1 MTMMMR
7 HNSRLELAARAV
19 LPTGVAVSVTSPTAE
34 PDPLW
39 PVEEQAISKAVP
51 ARQREFAAGRMAAR
65 RALLALGRA
74 PSAIPVGDDRA
85 PIWPRAIVG
94 SIAHDET
101 ACIAVTAE
109 RDRFKA
115 LGVDIEPSIPVE
127 AELFQEIC
135 RPEELA
141 WLRQLPFESRGM
153 VARRFFAAKEAVYK
167 CQYTISRKIFGFDSL
182 SVVFD
187 RQGRFD
193 ARLMK
198 EAGPFETGTIFKGM
212 TALVGDQILSLCWIG
227 EGHHSD
233 EDFQNS
239 VTG

>member
-7 HNSRLELAARAV
+7 MNSRLELAARAV
-19 LPTGVAVSVTSPTAE
+19 LPAGVAVSVTSPTADPE
-34 PDPLW
+34 PLW
-39 PVEEQAISKAVP
+39 PVEQDAISAAVP
-51 ARQREFAAGRMAAR
+51 ARQREFAAGRTAAR

-74 PSAIPVGDDRA
+74 PAAIPVGDDRA
-85 PIWPRAIVG
+85 PVWPRAIVG
-94 SIAHDET
+94 SIAHDDR
-101 ACIAVTAE
+101 ACIALAAD

-115 LGVDIEPSIPVE
+115 LGVDIEPADHIE

-167 CQYTISRKIFGFDSL
+167 CQFTISREIFGFDAL

-193 ARLMK
+193 ARLMID
-198 EAGPFETGTIFKGM
+198 AGPFEKGTIFKGM
-212 TALVGDQILSLCWIG
+212 TALVGEQILSLCWIS
-227 EGHHSD
+227 EGTNHD
-233 EDFQNS
+233 ENFPNS

>member
-19 LPTGVAVSVTSPTAE
+19 LPTGVAVSVTSPTADPE
-34 PDPLW
+34 PLW
-39 PVEEQAISKAVP
+39 PVEKEAIASAIP
-51 ARQREFAAGRMAAR
+51 SRQREFAAGRTAAR

-74 PSAIPVGDDRA
+74 PAAIAVGDDRA

-94 SIAHDET
+94 SIAHDST
-101 ACIAVTAE
+101 TCIAVAAE

-115 LGVDIEPSIPVE
+115 LGVDIEPAAPIE

-141 WLRQLPFESRGM
+141 WLRQLPFAGRGQ

-167 CQYTISRKIFGFDSL
+167 CQYAMSRKIFGFNNL

-198 EAGPFETGTIFKGM
+198 PAGPFESGHIFKGM
-212 TALVGDQILSLCWIG
+212 TALVGDQVLSLCWIAENAYG
-227 EGHHSD
+227 A
-233 EDFQNS
+233 EDFQDS

>member
-1 MTMMMR
+1 MTMMLR

-19 LPTGVAVSVTSPTAE
+19 LPMGVAVSVTSPTGDVE
-34 PDPLW
+34 PLW
-39 PVEEQAISKAVP
+39 PVEERAISNAVP
-51 ARQREFAAGRMAAR
+51 QRQREFAAGRTAAR
-65 RALLALGRA
+65 RALIALGRA

-85 PIWPRAIVG
+85 PVWPRAIVG

-101 ACIAVTAE
+101 SAIAVTAE
-109 RDRFKA
+109 RDQYRA
-115 LGVDIEPSIPVE
+115 IGIDIEPSAPIE

-135 RPEELA
+135 RAEELA

-153 VARRFFAAKEAVYK
+153 VARRFFAAKEAIYK
-167 CQYTISRKIFGFDSL
+167 CQYQVSRQVLGFDAL

-198 EAGPFETGTIFKGM
+198 EAGPFESGTIFKGM
-212 TALVGDQILSLCWIG
+212 TALVGDQILSLCWIK
-227 EGHHSD
+227 EGAHSP
-233 EDFQNS
+233 ENFQDS
-239 VTG
+239 VMG

>member
-94 SIAHDET
+94 SIAHDDT

-115 LGVDIEPSIPVE
+115 LGVYIEPSIPVE

-167 CQYTISRKIFGFDSL
+167 CQYTISRKIFGFDNL

-198 EAGPFETGTIFKGM
+198 DAGPFEAGTIFKGM

-233 EDFQNS
+233 ADFQDS

>member
-19 LPTGVAVSVTSPTAE
+19 LPTGVAVSVTSPNAE
-34 PDPLW
+34 QEPLW
-39 PVEEQAISKAVP
+39 PVEQNAIANAVP
-51 ARQREFAAGRMAAR
+51 SRQREFAAGRTAAR

-74 PSAIPVGDDRA
+74 PAAIPVGEDRA
-85 PIWPRAIVG
+85 PVWPRAIVG
-94 SIAHDET
+94 SIAHDDST
-101 ACIAVTAE
+101 CIAVAAE
-109 RDRFKA
+109 RDRFRA
-115 LGVDIEPSIPVE
+115 LGVDVEPAEAIE
-127 AELFQEIC
+127 AELFSEIC

-141 WLRQLPFESRGM
+141 WLRQLPFEARGL

-167 CQYTISRKIFGFDSL
+167 CQYSVSREIFGFDAL

-198 EAGPFETGTIFKGM
+198 DAGPFESGTIFKGM
-212 TALVGDQILSLCWIG
+212 TALVGDQILSLSWIG
-227 EGHHSD
+227 EGFD
-233 EDFQNS
+233 TGENFPNL

>member
-19 LPTGVAVSVTSPTAE
+19 LPMGVAVSVTSPATE

-39 PVEEQAISKAVP
+39 PVEQRAISSAIP
-51 ARQREFAAGRMAAR
+51 SRQREFAAGRMAAR

-74 PSAIPVGDDRA
+74 PAAIPIGNDRA
-85 PIWPRAIVG
+85 PVWPRAIVG
-94 SIAHDET
+94 SIAHDDT
-101 ACIAVTAE
+101 ACIAVAAE
-109 RDRFKA
+109 RDRYRA
-115 LGVDIEPSIPVE
+115 LGVDVEPAQPIE

-141 WLRQLPFESRGM
+141 WLRQLPFETRGM

-167 CQYTISRKIFGFDSL
+167 CQYAVSQKVFGFDNL

-198 EAGPFETGTIFKGM
+198 ETGPFEAGTIFKGM
-212 TALVGDQILSLCWIG
+212 TAMVGDQILSLCWIC
-227 EGHHSD
+227 EGSSTD
-233 EDFQNS
+233 ENFPNS
-239 VTG
+239 VIG